1 MIDVAG
7 RDGSVL
13 FHSYVLGTPI
23 LEVSRLTRCGPF
35 QPQQASESS
44 MALQRGIV
52 RSAAIVISPY
62 GHRKR
67 IGAVYTDSCQRRV
80 SHRFALPQNRIGESS

>member
-1 MIDVAG
+1 MADEAG
-7 RDGSVL
+7 RNGSVL
-13 FHSYVLGTPI
+13 FHVYVLGTPI
-23 LEVSRLTRCGPF
+23 LEVSRLTRCEPF
-35 QPQQASESS
+35 QPQQARASA

-62 GHRKR
+62 GYRKR

-80 SHRFALPQNRIGESS
+80 SH